1 MIVVVGT
8 TCDSSLER
16 WKSLELRAGAS
27 SLLQALNRP
36 FSGIVKVACPV

>member
-27 SLLQALNRP
+27 LLQALNRP
-36 FSGIVKVACPV
+36 FSGIVKVACPI